1 MSRLPWGLFAAL
13 SLLLTPLSTA
23 SRSDEMA
30 IRPIAK
36 SIETS
41 TVVKETGS
49 SLQLELNFAR
59 VIALR
64 APARTIV
71 VGNPAIADASI
82 DSERTLVLTGKAVG
96 TTNIVVLGA
105 GNDEL
110 LNVAV
115 DVRTSS
121 AGQVIVHS
129 GATQQAFSCI
139 GPCRPVVPTDAAPPA
154 NR

>member
-1 MSRLPWGLFAAL
+1 MSSLSRGLFATFSCILTAL
-13 SLLLTPLSTA
+13 PTA

-30 IRPIAK
+30 IRPVAK
-36 SIETS
+36 SVEPS
-41 TVVKETGS
+41 TALSEASS
-49 SLQLELNFAR
+49 SLQLALNFAK

-82 DSERTLVLTGKAVG
+82 DSERTLVLTGKAIG

-105 GNDEL
+105 GNEEL

-115 DVRTSS
+115 DVMASS
-121 AGQVIVHS
+121 VGQVIVHS

-139 GPCRPVVPTDAAPPA
+139 GPCKPVVATSAAQPA
-154 NR
+154 NQ